1 MRIDE
6 VGINLFSP
14 LLFTDY
20 HTLQGA
26 RMCPVRVKG
35 GEERGV
41 GVLGVSESC

>member
-26 RMCPVRVKG
+26 RVCPVRVKG

-41 GVLGVSESC
+41 GVWRVSESC